1 MEEEQQVT
9 EETKV
14 FMPPEEFRKRARIN
28 DERIYEEGEDYVAF
42 WEKRAEEYITWYKK
56 WDQVLEEDPPYY
68 RWFTNAK
75 LNASYN
81 CLDRWIEKGKGD
93 KLAYI
98 WEGEL
103 GEVRKFTFKQL
114 HAEVSKFANALKSMG
129 VEKGDIVTIYLPM
142 IPELPI
148 AMLACARI
156 GAPHSVVFGGFSADA
171 LRDRVGDAQ
180 SRYVITCD
188 GYYRRGKALNH
199 KKKTDDALTGLP
211 IEKVVV
217 VKRTGEDVPMQ
228 EGRDIWWD
236 DAVRDMSPECPPEE
250 MDAEDLLFLMYT
262 SGTTGKPKGVMHT
275 TGGYLVGAVTTMK
288 YVFDVKDDDV
298 YWCTAD
304 IGWITGHSYIVYGPL
319 ATATTSIM
327 YEGAPDYPQPDR
339 WWEIVEKYG
348 VTILYTAPTAIRL
361 AMKLGDQWPNKH
373 DLSKLRL
380 LGSVGEPINPEAWL
394 WYYRVIGKERCPI
407 VDTWWMTETGMHI
420 ITPLPGIT
428 PLKPGSATFPFVG
441 LKAEVRDANGV
452 CPQGQKGELV
462 ITRPWPAMLRGLYN
476 AHDKYVEEYWS
487 KYGFGNFYT
496 GDGALID
503 EDGYFW
509 LLGRIG
515 DVINVAGHRLGTA
528 EVESALVSHEAV
540 AEAAVVGISHEIKGQ
555 TPFAYVVLREGMT
568 ASDEL
573 KKELIKHVS
582 KVIGPTARP
591 EDILFVSDLPKT
603 RSGKIMRRILKG
615 LAETGEIA
623 GDITTLRNPE
633 IVGEIRD
640 DFVGKRKV

>member
-1 MEEEQQVT
+1 MKEIID
-9 EETKV
+9 KRRV
-14 FMPPEEFRKRARIN
+14 FLPSEGFRKNAWIK
-28 DERIYEEGEDYVAF
+28 DEKVYEEGEDYIKF
-42 WEKRAEEYITWYKK
+42 WEKRAEEMIDWYKK
-56 WDQVLEEDPPYY
+56 WDKVLEVDEPYY
-68 RWFTNAK
+68 KWFINAK

-81 CLDRWIEKGKGD
+81 CLDRWIERGKGN
-93 KLAYI
+93 KIAYI

-103 GEVRKFTFKQL
+103 GEVRKLTYQEL
-114 HAEVSKFANALKSMG
+114 YEEVNKFANALKEMG
-129 VEKGDIVTIYLPM
+129 VKKGDVVSIYLPM

-156 GAPHSVVFGGFSADA
+156 GAPHSVIFAGFSAEA
-171 LRDRVGDAQ
+171 FKDRVEDAGA
-180 SRYVITCD
+180 RYIITCD
-188 GYYRRGKALNH
+188 GYYRRGKLLNH
-199 KKKTDDALTGLP
+199 KEKTDEGLKNVDV
-211 IEKVVV
+211 EKVVV
-217 VKRTGEDVPMQ
+217 VKRAGNEVEMK
-228 EGRDIWWD
+228 EGRDVWWND
-236 DAVRDMSPECPPEE
+236 VVEGKSTECPPEE

-275 TGGYLVGAVTTMK
+275 TGGYMVGVATTMK
-288 YVFDVKDDDV
+288 WVFDVRDDDI

-319 ATATTSIM
+319 ANGVTSVM
-327 YEGAPDYPQPDR
+327 YEGAPDYPKPDR

-361 AMKLGDQWPNKH
+361 MMKIGEEWPNKH
-373 DLSKLRL
+373 DLSSLRL

-407 VDTWWMTETGMHI
+407 VDTWWMTETGMHV

-428 PLKPGSATFPFVG
+428 PLKPGSATFPFPG
-441 LKAEVRDANGV
+441 LKAEVRDENGV
-452 CPQGQKGELV
+452 CPPGQKGELV
-462 ITRPWPAMLRGLYN
+462 ITRPWPSMLRGLYN
-476 AHDKYVEEYWS
+476 AHEKYVEEYWS

-496 GDGALID
+496 GDGAVVD

-555 TPFAYVVLREGMT
+555 TPFAYVVLKEGVKE
-568 ASDEL
+568 SEEL
-573 KKELIKHVS
+573 KKELIKHVV
-582 KVIGPTARP
+582 KVIGPTAKP
-591 EDILFVSDLPKT
+591 EDILFVRDLPKT
-603 RSGKIMRRILKG
+603 RSGKIMRRILRG
-615 LAETGEIA
+615 LAENGEIT
-623 GDITTLRNPE
+623 GDITTLRDPE
-633 IVGEIRD
+633 VVHEIKETLE
-640 DFVGKRKV
+640 KRKV

>member
-1 MEEEQQVT
+1 MNEITGEQ
-9 EETKV
+9 KV
-14 FMPPEEFRKRARIN
+14 FSPPAEFKEKAWVKS
-28 DERIYEEGEDYVAF
+28 DDVYKEGEDYIKF
-42 WEKRAEEYITWYKK
+42 WEKRAEEMIDWFKK
-56 WDQVLEEDPPYY
+56 WDKVLEVDEPYY
-68 RWFTNAK
+68 KWFINAK

-81 CLDRWIEKGKGD
+81 CLDRWIERGKGD

-103 GEVRKFTFKQL
+103 GEVRKFTYKQL
-114 HAEVSKFANALKSMG
+114 YEEVNKFANALKEMG
-129 VEKGDIVTIYLPM
+129 VKKGDVVSIYLPM

-156 GAPHSVVFGGFSADA
+156 GAPHSVVFAGFSAEA
-171 LRDRVGDAQ
+171 FRDRVEDAG
-180 SRYVITCD
+180 SKYVITCD
-188 GYYRRGKALNH
+188 GYYRRGKLLKH
-199 KKKTDDALTGLP
+199 KEKTDEGIAGMD
-211 IEKVVV
+211 IKKVIV
-217 VKRTGEDVPMQ
+217 VKRADGNVPMK
-228 EGRDIWWD
+228 EGRDVWWHD
-236 DAVRDMSPECPPEE
+236 VVDGKPAECPPEE

-275 TGGYLVGAVTTMK
+275 TGGYMVGVTTTMK
-288 YVFDVKDDDV
+288 WVFDVKDDDV

-319 ATATTSIM
+319 ANGVTSVM
-327 YEGAPDYPQPDR
+327 YEGAPDYPKPDR

-361 AMKLGDQWPNKH
+361 MMKLGEEWPNKH
-373 DLSKLRL
+373 DLSSLRL

-420 ITPLPGIT
+420 IAPLPGVT
-428 PLKPGSATFPFVG
+428 PLKPGSATFPFPG
-441 LKAEVRDANGV
+441 LKAEVRDEKGV
-452 CPQGQKGELV
+452 CPPGQKGELV
-462 ITRPWPAMLRGLYN
+462 ITRPWPSMLRGLYN
-476 AHDKYVEEYWS
+476 AHEKYVEEYWS

-496 GDGALID
+496 GDGAVVD

-528 EVESALVSHEAV
+528 EVESALVSHPAV

-555 TPFAYVVLREGMT
+555 TPFAYVVLKEGMQE
-568 ASDEL
+568 SEEL
-573 KKELIKHVS
+573 KKELIKHVV
-582 KVIGPTARP
+582 KVIGPTAKP
-591 EDILFVSDLPKT
+591 EDILFVRDLPKT
-603 RSGKIMRRILKG
+603 RSGKIMRRILRG
-615 LAETGEIA
+615 LAEKGEII
-623 GDITTLRNPE
+623 GDITTLRDPDIVHE
-633 IVGEIRD
+633 IKEHLE
-640 DFVGKRKV
+640 KRKV

>member
-1 MEEEQQVT
+1 MNEITGEQ
-9 EETKV
+9 KV
-14 FMPPEEFRKRARIN
+14 FSPPAEFKEKAWVKS
-28 DERIYEEGEDYVAF
+28 DDVYKEGEDYIKF
-42 WEKRAEEYITWYKK
+42 WEKRAEEMIDWFKK
-56 WDQVLEEDPPYY
+56 WDKVLEVDEPYY
-68 RWFTNAK
+68 KWFINAK

-81 CLDRWIEKGKGD
+81 CLDRWIERGKGD

-103 GEVRKFTFKQL
+103 GEVRKFTYKQL
-114 HAEVSKFANALKSMG
+114 YEEVNKFANALKEMG
-129 VEKGDIVTIYLPM
+129 VKRGDVVSIYLPM

-156 GAPHSVVFGGFSADA
+156 GAPHSVVFAGFSAEA
-171 LRDRVGDAQ
+171 FRDRVEDAG
-180 SRYVITCD
+180 SKYVITCD
-188 GYYRRGKALNH
+188 GYYRRGKLLKH
-199 KKKTDDALTGLP
+199 KEKTDEGIAGMD
-211 IEKVVV
+211 IKKVIV
-217 VKRTGEDVPMQ
+217 VKRADGNVPMK
-228 EGRDIWWD
+228 EGRDVWWHD
-236 DAVRDMSPECPPEE
+236 VVDGKPAECPPEE

-275 TGGYLVGAVTTMK
+275 TGGYMVGVTTTMK
-288 YVFDVKDDDV
+288 WVFDVKDDDV

-319 ATATTSIM
+319 ANGVTSVM
-327 YEGAPDYPQPDR
+327 YEGAPDYPKPDR

-361 AMKLGDQWPNKH
+361 MMKLGEEWPNKH
-373 DLSKLRL
+373 DLSSLRL

-420 ITPLPGIT
+420 IAPLPGVT
-428 PLKPGSATFPFVG
+428 PLKPGSATFPFPG
-441 LKAEVRDANGV
+441 LKAEVRDEKGV
-452 CPQGQKGELV
+452 CPPGQKGELV
-462 ITRPWPAMLRGLYN
+462 ITRPWPSMLRGLYN
-476 AHDKYVEEYWS
+476 AHEKYVEEYWS

-496 GDGALID
+496 GDGAVVD

-528 EVESALVSHEAV
+528 EVESALVSHPAV

-555 TPFAYVVLREGMT
+555 TPFAYVVLKEGMQE
-568 ASDEL
+568 SEEL
-573 KKELIKHVS
+573 KKELIKHVV
-582 KVIGPTARP
+582 KVIGPTAKP
-591 EDILFVSDLPKT
+591 EDILFVRDLPKT
-603 RSGKIMRRILKG
+603 RSGKIMRRILRG
-615 LAETGEIA
+615 LAEKGEII
-623 GDITTLRNPE
+623 GDITTLRDPDIVHE
-633 IVGEIRD
+633 IKEHLE
-640 DFVGKRKV
+640 KRKV

>member
-1 MEEEQQVT
+1 MNEITGEQ
-9 EETKV
+9 KV
-14 FMPPEEFRKRARIN
+14 FSPPAEFKEKAWVKS
-28 DERIYEEGEDYVAF
+28 DDVYKEGEDHIKF
-42 WEKRAEEYITWYKK
+42 WEKRAEEMIDWFKK
-56 WDQVLEEDPPYY
+56 WDKVLEVDEPYY
-68 RWFTNAK
+68 RWFINAK

-81 CLDRWIEKGKGD
+81 CLDRWIERGKGD

-103 GEVRKFTFKQL
+103 GEVRKFTYKQL
-114 HAEVSKFANALKSMG
+114 YEEVNKFANALKEMG
-129 VEKGDIVTIYLPM
+129 VKKGDVVSIYLPM

-156 GAPHSVVFGGFSADA
+156 GAPHSVVFAGFSAEA
-171 LRDRVGDAQ
+171 FRDRVEDAG
-180 SRYVITCD
+180 SKYVITCD
-188 GYYRRGKALNH
+188 GYYRRGKLLKH
-199 KKKTDDALTGLP
+199 KEKTDEGIAGMD
-211 IEKVVV
+211 IKKVIV
-217 VKRTGEDVPMQ
+217 VKRADGNVPMK
-228 EGRDIWWD
+228 EGRDVWWHD
-236 DAVRDMSPECPPEE
+236 IVDGKPAECPPEE

-275 TGGYLVGAVTTMK
+275 TGGYMVGVTTTMK
-288 YVFDVKDDDV
+288 WVFDVKDDDV

-319 ATATTSIM
+319 ANGVTSVM
-327 YEGAPDYPQPDR
+327 YEGAPDYPKPDR

-361 AMKLGDQWPNKH
+361 MMKLGEEWPNNH
-373 DLSKLRL
+373 DLSSLRL

-420 ITPLPGIT
+420 IAPLPGVT
-428 PLKPGSATFPFVG
+428 PLKPGSATFPFPG
-441 LKAEVRDANGV
+441 LKAEVRDEKGV
-452 CPQGQKGELV
+452 CPPGQKGELV
-462 ITRPWPAMLRGLYN
+462 ITRPWPSMLRGLYN
-476 AHDKYVEEYWS
+476 AHEKYVEEYWS

-496 GDGALID
+496 GDGAVVD

-528 EVESALVSHEAV
+528 EVESALVSHPAV

-555 TPFAYVVLREGMT
+555 TPFAYVVLKEGMQE
-568 ASDEL
+568 SEEL
-573 KKELIKHVS
+573 KKELIKHVV
-582 KVIGPTARP
+582 KVIGPTAKP
-591 EDILFVSDLPKT
+591 EDILFVRDLPKT
-603 RSGKIMRRILKG
+603 RSGKIMRRILRG
-615 LAETGEIA
+615 LAEKGEII
-623 GDITTLRNPE
+623 GDITTLRDPDIVHE
-633 IVGEIRD
+633 IKEHLE
-640 DFVGKRKV
+640 KRKV

>member
-1 MEEEQQVT
+1 MIDW
-9 EETKV
+9 
-14 FMPPEEFRKRARIN
+14 F
-28 DERIYEEGEDYVAF
+28 
-42 WEKRAEEYITWYKK
+42 KK
-56 WDQVLEEDPPYY
+56 WDKVLEVDEPYY
-68 RWFTNAK
+68 KWFINAK

-81 CLDRWIEKGKGD
+81 CLDRWIERGKGD

-103 GEVRKFTFKQL
+103 GEVRKFTYKQL
-114 HAEVSKFANALKSMG
+114 YEEVNKFANALKEMG
-129 VEKGDIVTIYLPM
+129 VKKGDVVSIYLPM

-156 GAPHSVVFGGFSADA
+156 GAPHSVVFAGFSAEA
-171 LRDRVGDAQ
+171 FRDRVEDAG
-180 SRYVITCD
+180 SKYVITCD
-188 GYYRRGKALNH
+188 GYYRRGKLLKH
-199 KKKTDDALTGLP
+199 KEKTDEGIAGMD
-211 IEKVVV
+211 IKKVIV
-217 VKRTGEDVPMQ
+217 VKRADGNVPMK
-228 EGRDIWWD
+228 EGRDVWWHD
-236 DAVRDMSPECPPEE
+236 VVDGKPAECPPEE

-275 TGGYLVGAVTTMK
+275 TGGYMVGVTTTMK
-288 YVFDVKDDDV
+288 WVFDVKDDDV

-319 ATATTSIM
+319 ANGVTSVM
-327 YEGAPDYPQPDR
+327 YEGAPDYPKPDR

-361 AMKLGDQWPNKH
+361 MMKLGEEWPNKH
-373 DLSKLRL
+373 DLSSLRL

-420 ITPLPGIT
+420 ITPLPGVT
-428 PLKPGSATFPFVG
+428 PLKPGSATFPFPG
-441 LKAEVRDANGV
+441 LKAEVRDEKGV
-452 CPQGQKGELV
+452 CPPGQKGELV
-462 ITRPWPAMLRGLYN
+462 ITRPWPSMLRGLYN
-476 AHDKYVEEYWS
+476 AHEKYVEEYWS

-496 GDGALID
+496 GDGAVVD

-528 EVESALVSHEAV
+528 EVESALVSHPAV

-555 TPFAYVVLREGMT
+555 TPFAYVVLKEGVEE
-568 ASDEL
+568 SEEL
-573 KKELIKHVS
+573 KKELIKHVV
-582 KVIGPTARP
+582 KVIGPTAKP
-591 EDILFVSDLPKT
+591 EDILFVRDLPKT
-603 RSGKIMRRILKG
+603 RSGKIMRRILRG
-615 LAETGEIA
+615 LAEKGEII
-623 GDITTLRNPE
+623 GDITTLRDPDIVHE
-633 IVGEIRD
+633 IKEHLE
-640 DFVGKRKV
+640 KRKV

>member
-1 MEEEQQVT
+1 MNEITGEQ
-9 EETKV
+9 KV
-14 FMPPEEFRKRARIN
+14 FSPPAEFKEKAWVKS
-28 DERIYEEGEDYVAF
+28 DDVYKEGEDHIKF
-42 WEKRAEEYITWYKK
+42 WEKRAEEMIDWFKK
-56 WDQVLEEDPPYY
+56 WDKVLEVDEPYY
-68 RWFTNAK
+68 KWFINAK

-81 CLDRWIEKGKGD
+81 CLDRWIERGKGD

-103 GEVRKFTFKQL
+103 GEVRKFTYKQL
-114 HAEVSKFANALKSMG
+114 YEEVNKFANALKEMG
-129 VEKGDIVTIYLPM
+129 VKKGDVVSIYLPM

-156 GAPHSVVFGGFSADA
+156 GAPHSVVFAGFSAEA
-171 LRDRVGDAQ
+171 FRDRVEDAG
-180 SRYVITCD
+180 SKYVITCD
-188 GYYRRGKALNH
+188 GYYRRGKLLKH
-199 KKKTDDALTGLP
+199 KEKTDEGIAGMD
-211 IEKVVV
+211 IKKVIV
-217 VKRTGEDVPMQ
+217 VKRADGNVPMK
-228 EGRDIWWD
+228 EGRDVWWHD
-236 DAVRDMSPECPPEE
+236 VVDGKPAECPPEE

-275 TGGYLVGAVTTMK
+275 TGGYMVGVTTTMK
-288 YVFDVKDDDV
+288 WVFDVKDDDV

-319 ATATTSIM
+319 ANGVTSVM
-327 YEGAPDYPQPDR
+327 YEGAPDYPKPDR

-361 AMKLGDQWPNKH
+361 MMKLGEEWPNNH
-373 DLSKLRL
+373 DLSSLRL

-420 ITPLPGIT
+420 ITPLPGVT
-428 PLKPGSATFPFVG
+428 PLKPGSATFPFPG
-441 LKAEVRDANGV
+441 LKAEVRDEKGV
-452 CPQGQKGELV
+452 CPPGQKGELV
-462 ITRPWPAMLRGLYN
+462 ITRPWPSMLRGLYN
-476 AHDKYVEEYWS
+476 AHEKYVEEYWS

-496 GDGALID
+496 GDGAVVD

-528 EVESALVSHEAV
+528 EVESALVSHPAV

-555 TPFAYVVLREGMT
+555 TPFAYVVLKEGMQE
-568 ASDEL
+568 SEEL
-573 KKELIKHVS
+573 KKELIKHVV
-582 KVIGPTARP
+582 KVIGPTAKP
-591 EDILFVSDLPKT
+591 EDILFVRDLPKT
-603 RSGKIMRRILKG
+603 RSGKIMRRILRG
-615 LAETGEIA
+615 LAEKGEII
-623 GDITTLRNPE
+623 GDITTLRDPDIVHE
-633 IVGEIRD
+633 IKEHLE
-640 DFVGKRKV
+640 KRKV

>member
-1 MEEEQQVT
+1 MNEITGEQ
-9 EETKV
+9 KV
-14 FMPPEEFRKRARIN
+14 FSPPAEFKEKAWVKS
-28 DERIYEEGEDYVAF
+28 DDVYKEGEDYIKF
-42 WEKRAEEYITWYKK
+42 WEKRAEEMIDWFKK
-56 WDQVLEEDPPYY
+56 WDKVLEVNEPYY
-68 RWFTNAK
+68 KWFINAK

-81 CLDRWIEKGKGD
+81 CLDRWIKRGKGD

-103 GEVRKFTFKQL
+103 GEVRKLTYRQL
-114 HAEVSKFANALKSMG
+114 YEEVNKFANALKEMG
-129 VEKGDIVTIYLPM
+129 VKKGDVVSIYLPM

-156 GAPHSVVFGGFSADA
+156 GAPHSVVFAGFSAEA
-171 LRDRVGDAQ
+171 FRDRVEDAG
-180 SRYVITCD
+180 SKYVITCD
-188 GYYRRGKALNH
+188 GYYRRGKLLKH
-199 KKKTDDALTGLP
+199 KEKTDEGIAGMD
-211 IEKVVV
+211 IKKVIV
-217 VKRTGEDVPMQ
+217 VKRADGNVPMK
-228 EGRDIWWD
+228 EGRDVWWHD
-236 DAVRDMSPECPPEE
+236 VVDGKPAECPPEE

-275 TGGYLVGAVTTMK
+275 TGGYMVGVTTTMK
-288 YVFDVKDDDV
+288 WVFDVKDDDV

-319 ATATTSIM
+319 ANGVTSVM
-327 YEGAPDYPQPDR
+327 YEGAPDYPKPDR

-361 AMKLGDQWPNKH
+361 MMKLGEEWPNKH
-373 DLSKLRL
+373 DLSSLRL

-420 ITPLPGIT
+420 ITPLPGVT
-428 PLKPGSATFPFVG
+428 SLKPGSATFPFPG
-441 LKAEVRDANGV
+441 LKAEVRDEKGV
-452 CPQGQKGELV
+452 CPPGQKGELV
-462 ITRPWPAMLRGLYN
+462 ITRPWPSMLRGLYN
-476 AHDKYVEEYWS
+476 AHEKYVEEYWS

-496 GDGALID
+496 GDGAVVD

-528 EVESALVSHEAV
+528 EVESALVSHPAV

-555 TPFAYVVLREGMT
+555 TPFAYVVLKEGMQE
-568 ASDEL
+568 SEEL
-573 KKELIKHVS
+573 KKELIKHVV
-582 KVIGPTARP
+582 KVIGPTAKP
-591 EDILFVSDLPKT
+591 EDILFVRDLPKT
-603 RSGKIMRRILKG
+603 RSGKIMRRILRG
-615 LAETGEIA
+615 LAEKGEII
-623 GDITTLRNPE
+623 GDITTLRDPDIVHE
-633 IVGEIRD
+633 IKEHLE
-640 DFVGKRKV
+640 KRKV